1 MPDPTSDHINAQF
14 VHDADHDTQ
23 GGGCAGIVLPE
34 RSSERSM
41 KQLDRFPIDHLHGYP
56 GMEPRRSPALAFVCL
71 GPLDSDVSLPVDDP
85 GEVGECKYEIL

>member
-1 MPDPTSDHINAQF
+1 
-14 VHDADHDTQ
+14 
-23 GGGCAGIVLPE
+23 
-34 RSSERSM
+34 M